1 MMPLDEALS
10 IFDNNNFMASFASAD
25 FFSVNRVSNF
35 LTSVFSSVLSVT
47 FLVCLFLDF
56 LRSLN
61 EALFI
66 GILVYLPFV
75 SFEL

>member
-1 MMPLDEALS
+1 MPLDEALS
-10 IFDNNNFMASFASAD
+10 IFDSRDFMASLASAT
-25 FFSVNRVSNF
+25 FFAVNRLSNF
-35 LTSVFSSVLSVT
+35 LISVFSSVLKVM
-47 FLVCLFLDF
+47 FLACLFLDF

-66 GILVYLPFV
+66 GILIYLPFV